1 MARIAENTI
10 IFDGQEYK
18 PGDVIP
24 DFKSIKCVDTREPRK
39 YQGLSADVS
48 VLNDVIAKYAS
59 DGASCF
65 MSDTGEYYEYDRK
78 EKTWKLITNITQR
91 GFDSEKAYGAL
102 KKHLDNIAFG
112 LLSKKKGVSIQNG
125 TVNIILYPE
134 DNNHVFC
141 VDSNIIKLAYECQF
155 SWSHIDASTGEK
167 IITQINPALK
177 FNIGDLLYVRVDG
190 DHIII
195 RTIFTGYN
203 NTASKQESIYRLIN
217 NNQWKDESVSFLNMN
232 YYNAKSGFN
241 EGLLDFCTKGSTGI
255 LEIYSN
261 PHFVIKQ
268 PFERGSGYVIVIGD
282 TADGMVCKYS
292 VNLRTN
298 EVKLVKA
305 L

>member
-1 MARIAENTI
+1 MPRIAENTI

-24 DFKSIKCVDTREPRK
+24 DFKSIKCVNTREPRK

-59 DGASCF
+59 NGASCF

-102 KKHLDNIAFG
+102 KNHLDNIAFG

-141 VDSNIIKLAYECQF
+141 VDDNIDFEHECQF
-155 SWSHIDASTGEK
+155 SYSHIDTSTGQE

-177 FNIGDLLYVRVDG
+177 FNIGELLHVRVDG
-190 DHIII
+190 NYIRL
-195 RTIFTGYN
+195 RTIFTGLD
-203 NTASKQESIYRLIN
+203 NTMYKQESIYRLIN
-217 NNQWKDESVSFLNMN
+217 NNQWNDESISYSIMG
-232 YYNAKSGFN
+232 YYGTKSGFN
-241 EGLLDFCTKGSTGI
+241 QGLLDFCTNHSIGI
-255 LEIYSN
+255 LEIYSKSY
-261 PHFVIKQ
+261 FVMKQ
-268 PFERGSGYVIVIGD
+268 PFERGSGNVIVIGD

-292 VNLRTN
+292 VNLGTN